1 MPTAPDSPVHP
12 AAPAN
17 LPPVLRP
24 EHPPVRSL
32 DELAHRFGGE
42 LRGEPGITLT
52 GITLATADLRAGEA
66 FVAIRGVNR
75 HGAEFARAAADKG
88 AVAVITDAEGAGIA
102 ASAGLPI
109 VVVDDPRALL
119 GDLSAWVYGTGPD
132 DDIPTLFA
140 TTGTNGKTSVSHLL
154 EGILGQLGVTTGLSS
169 TAERHIAGQVIVSRL
184 TTPEASEFHALL
196 ALMRERG
203 VEAVAV
209 EVSAQA
215 LSRHRVD
222 GLVFDVAGFTNLSH
236 DHLDDYADMREYFEA
251 KMALFRPDRSRR
263 AVISLDSEPGAEVA
277 ERSEVPSVTIATPA
291 IAADPEAAAKADWIV
306 EILDERPTGTEFRL
320 SSRDGRSLTT
330 VVPVIGRHMAAN
342 AGLAIVMI
350 LEGGY
355 TWDALVGA
363 LDASAGGSGRIEA
376 SLPGR
381 TQLVSG
387 ESGPAVYV
395 DFGHS
400 PDAFEK
406 TLAAVRRVTPGK
418 VLFLFGADG
427 DRDATKRHD
436 MGRTGVEGSDILII
450 TDHHPRFED
459 PDSIRATLIE
469 GARRARPDAV
479 ILEYTPPERA
489 IIEAVALAGEGDAIL
504 WCGPGH
510 QDYRDI
516 RGARTPYSARE
527 LARRALRDAGW
538 PVPDPH
544 WPVPY
549 PEDETPLS
557 DPEREW
563 R

>member
-1 MPTAPDSPVHP
+1 MPIDTPSH
-12 AAPAN
+12 

-24 EHPPVRSL
+24 EHPPRRDL
-32 DELAHRFGGE
+32 AELARRFGERSIGDVE
-42 LRGEPGITLT
+42 GTVLT

-66 FVAIRGVNR
+66 FVAIKGVNR
-75 HGAEFARAAADKG
+75 HGAEFAGTAAERG
-88 AVAVITDAEGAGIA
+88 AVAIITDEAGAEIA

-119 GDLSAWVYGTGPD
+119 GGLSAWVYGTGPD
-132 DDIPTLFA
+132 DDLPQLLA

-154 EGILGQLGVTTGLSS
+154 EGILGQLGVVTGLSS
-169 TAERHIAGQVIVSRL
+169 TAERHIAGDVIVSRL

-215 LSRHRVD
+215 LTRHRVD
-222 GLVFDVAGFTNLSH
+222 GLVFDVAGFTNLTH

-251 KMALFRPDRSRR
+251 KLPLFRPDRARR
-263 AVISLDSEPGAEVA
+263 GVVCLDSAAGAEIAARA
-277 ERSEVPSVTIATPA
+277 EIPVVTIVTPA
-291 IAADPEAAAKADWIV
+291 IADDPTTEADWTVDIV
-306 EILDERPTGTEFRL
+306 EERQDGTEFTL
-320 SSRDGRSLTT
+320 RDRTGRSLTT

-342 AGLAIVMI
+342 AGLAIVML
-350 LEGGY
+350 LESGHAWESL
-355 TWDALVGA
+355 TGA
-363 LDASAGGSGRIEA
+363 LDGGRIAA

-387 ESGPAVYV
+387 AEGPAVYV

-418 VLFLFGADG
+418 VVMLFGADG

-436 MGRTGVEGSDILII
+436 MGRTAVEGSDILIV
-450 TDHHPRFED
+450 TDHHPRHEN
-459 PDSIRATLIE
+459 PDAIREVLVE
-469 GARRARPDAV
+469 GARRARPDAE
-479 ILEYTPPERA
+479 IHEFSPPERA
-489 IIEAVALAGEGDAIL
+489 ILEAVKLVGEGDAIL
-504 WCGPGH
+504 WAGPGH

-516 RGARTPYSARE
+516 RGVRTPYSARE
-527 LARRALRDAGW
+527 LSRRALRAAGW
-538 PVPDPH
+538 PVPDPQ

-549 PEDETPLS
+549 PADATPSS
-557 DPEREW
+557 DPERPVDFPA
-563 R
+563 